1 VMKRALELG
10 ASAIIVVHNHPSG
23 DPSPSAADVAMTHEV
38 RDVGAKLGVTL
49 HDHLIIGREG
59 HASLKALGLI

>member
-1 VMKRALELG
+1 
-10 ASAIIVVHNHPSG
+10 
-23 DPSPSAADVAMTHEV
+23 MTHEV

>member
-1 VMKRALELG
+1 M
-10 ASAIIVVHNHPSG
+10 VHNHPSG
-23 DPSPSAADVAMTHEV
+23 DPAPSAADVAMTHEV
-38 RDVGAKLGVTL
+38 RDVGNKLGVTL